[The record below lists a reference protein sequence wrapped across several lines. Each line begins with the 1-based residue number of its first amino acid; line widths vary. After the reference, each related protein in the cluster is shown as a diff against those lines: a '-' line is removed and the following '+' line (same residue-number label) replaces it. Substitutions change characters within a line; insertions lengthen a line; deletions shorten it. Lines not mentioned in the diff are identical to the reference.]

1 MTDVESV
8 DNNVVVEE
16 KTVFDHT
23 TAIQK
28 VLKNALVHDGL
39 KIGIREVIKSIE
51 SKEAKACFL
60 SDVCSE
66 PAYKKLITAL
76 CTEKNIP
83 LFMVENDSK
92 DLGQWVG
99 LFKLDKEGNARK
111 IIGASSVSIIDFGEE
126 SAERDYLM
134 QQQNQPAAAA

>member
-8 DNNVVVEE
+8 ENNVVIEE
-16 KTVFDHT
+16 NTVFDQT

-51 SKEAKACFL
+51 SKEAKVCFL
-60 SDVCSE
+60 SNVCSE

-76 CTEKNIP
+76 CAEKNIP
-83 LFMVENDSK
+83 LFMIDNDSK

-126 SAERDYLM
+126 SAERDFLM
-134 QQQNQPAAAA
+134 QQNQTPTPA

>member
-1 MTDVESV
+1 
-8 DNNVVVEE
+8 
-16 KTVFDHT
+16 
-23 TAIQK
+23 
-28 VLKNALVHDGL
+28 
-39 KIGIREVIKSIE
+39 
-51 SKEAKACFL
+51 
-60 SDVCSE
+60 
-66 PAYKKLITAL
+66 
-76 CTEKNIP
+76 
-83 LFMVENDSK
+83 MVENDSK